1 MHVHG
6 TRFRVPCGGYEP
18 GVHPLRSRAMI
29 AASLVASTAAIR
41 RWAESGGEED
51 LTDLMSQAFDALRL
65 EFAIE

>member
-1 MHVHG
+1 
-6 TRFRVPCGGYEP
+6 
-18 GVHPLRSRAMI
+18 MI